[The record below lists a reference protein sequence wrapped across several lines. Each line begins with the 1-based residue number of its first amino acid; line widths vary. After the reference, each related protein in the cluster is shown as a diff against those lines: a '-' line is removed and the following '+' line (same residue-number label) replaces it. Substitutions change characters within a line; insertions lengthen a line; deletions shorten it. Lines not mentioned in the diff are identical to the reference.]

1 MSNSCPFSTSKL
13 WITTVADSIKSKN
26 KIFKKNCKEKTHNKR
41 EQSLVSINS
50 LITGETITN
59 AKHPVNHF
67 NSFFTSVA
75 ANLNEKIVKAKQ
87 P

>member
-1 MSNSCPFSTSKL
+1 MLFFHIQTL
-13 WITTVADSIKSKN
+13 ITTAIANTIKN
-26 KIFKKNCKEKTHNKR
+26 KTKIYKKNCKEKTHNKR